1 MVSCKI
7 CILEGKWQSSV
18 SPGQYNDIRKNTSL
32 VVLLQAN
39 TPRLKGTKL
48 NCLFLMDIWVLLIKF
63 SRGFAFFFGFHLLFL
78 FPFYLIEASQLFS
91 CTL

>member
-63 SRGFAFFFGFHLLFL
+63 SRGFAFFLVSIFCFFFL
-78 FPFYLIEASQLFS
+78 SI
-91 CTL
+91 